1 MAENNS
7 KQRIIAIAAVIIV
20 ALLAGN
26 AYLLFNKMNQDNT
39 ITAQASEI
47 DEQEK
52 LKAELEKQYYE
63 SLSELEEMKTNNED
77 LNKMIE
83 EQQAELKDQKD
94 RVSRLLRDSKN
105 LKSARS
111 EMANMQT
118 QLDGYISQVNDLKEQ
133 NAQLADANNQLA
145 GERDQL
151 QTDITTLGE
160 EFQTTKATL
169 VSEKEE
175 LTSKN
180 ANLSKTV
187 VRASVINVQGVNV
200 EGLKLKGNGK
210 AKETDRADKVQ
221 QLKVCFNTTENAV
234 AKPGKEQF
242 YVRII
247 NPTGE
252 TLAIEEM
259 GSGIMSGSD
268 SKEQIRYTKVKEYDY
283 SNDETQLCFLWEPKV
298 AFEAGTYNVE
308 VYNKG
313 YISGTGKFTFK

>member
-26 AYLLFNKMNQDNT
+26 AYLLFNKMNQDT
-39 ITAQASEI
+39 KITAQASEI

-105 LKSARS
+105 LKSARN
-111 EMANMQT
+111 EMSNMQS
-118 QLDGYISQVNDLKEQ
+118 QLDSAIAQINDLKEQ
-133 NAQLADANNQLA
+133 NAQLADANNKLA
-145 GERDQL
+145 GERDKL

-200 EGLKLKGNGK
+200 EGLKIKGSGK

-221 QLKVCFNTTENAV
+221 QLKVCFNTTQNAV

-259 GSGIMSGSD
+259 GSGIMNGSD

>member
-26 AYLLFNKMNQDNT
+26 AYLLFNKMSQDNE
-39 ITAQASEI
+39 ISAQNIEI

-63 SLSELEEMKTNNED
+63 SLSELEEMKTNNEE
-77 LNKMIE
+77 LNAMIE

-111 EMANMQT
+111 EMASMQT
-118 QLDGYISQVNDLKEQ
+118 QFDAAIAQVNDLKEQ
-133 NAQLADANNQLA
+133 NAQLANANNQLA
-145 GERDQL
+145 GERDKL
-151 QTDITTLGE
+151 QTDITSLSE
-160 EFQTTKATL
+160 EYQTTRATL

-175 LTSKN
+175 LSSKN
-180 ANLSKTV
+180 ANLSKKVT
-187 VRASVINVQGVNV
+187 RASVINVQNVNV
-200 EGLKLKGNGK
+200 QGLKLRSNGK
-210 AKETDRADKVQ
+210 AKDTDRAGKVQ
-221 QLKVCFNTTENAV
+221 QLKVCFNTTQNAV

-242 YVRII
+242 YVRVI

-259 GSGIMSGSD
+259 GSGIMSGSMEN
-268 SKEQIRYTKVKEYDY
+268 EQIRYTKVKEYDY
-283 SNDETQLCFLWEPKV
+283 SNDETELCFLWEPKV

>member
-26 AYLLFNKMNQDNT
+26 AYLLFNKMNQDT
-39 ITAQASEI
+39 QITAQANEI

-105 LKSARS
+105 LKSARN

-118 QLDGYISQVNDLKEQ
+118 QLDGYIAQVNDLKEQ

-145 GERDQL
+145 GERDKL
-151 QTDITTLGE
+151 QTDITVMSE

-187 VRASVINVQGVNV
+187 VRASVIDVQAVNV
-200 EGLKLKGNGK
+200 EGLKIKGNGK

-221 QLKVCFNTTENAV
+221 QLKVCFNTTQNAV

-268 SKEQIRYTKVKEYDY
+268 NKEQIRYTKVKEYDY

-313 YISGTGKFTFK
+313 YISGTGKFTLK

>member
-26 AYLLFNKMNQDNT
+26 AYLLFNKMSQDT
-39 ITAQASEI
+39 QITAQASEI

-145 GERDQL
+145 GERDKL

-160 EFQTTKATL
+160 EYQTTKATL

-187 VRASVINVQGVNV
+187 VRASVINVQGVSV
-200 EGLKLKGNGK
+200 EGLKIKGSGK

-298 AFEAGTYNVE
+298 AFESGTYNVE

-313 YISGTGKFTFK
+313 YISGKGTFTFK

>member
-1 MAENNS
+1 MADNNS

-26 AYLLFNKMNQDNT
+26 AYLLFNKMKTGNE
-39 ITAQASEI
+39 ITELNSNLE
-47 DEQEK
+47 EQEK

-94 RVSRLLRDSKN
+94 RISRLLGDSGK
-105 LKSARS
+105 LKAARQ

-118 QLDGYISQVNDLKEQ
+118 QLEGYVAQVTQLKEE

-145 GERDQL
+145 GERDKL
-151 QTDITTLGE
+151 QTDITSLNE
-160 EFQTTKATL
+160 EYQTTKATL
-169 VSEKEE
+169 VNEKEE
-175 LTSKN
+175 LTEKN

-187 VRASVINVQGVNV
+187 TRASVVKVTNVDV
-200 EGLKLKGNGK
+200 EGLRLKNNGK
-210 AKETDRADKVQ
+210 AKDTDRADKVD
-221 QLKVCFNTTENAV
+221 QLKVCFNTTENNIV
-234 AKPGKEQF
+234 KPGKEQF
-242 YVRII
+242 YVRVVS
-247 NPTGE
+247 PTGE

-259 GSGIMSGSD
+259 GSGIMSS
-268 SKEQIRYTKVKEYDY
+268 SNTNEQIRYTKVKEYDY
-283 SNDETQLCFLWEPKV
+283 SNDETELCFLWEPKT
-298 AFEAGTYNVE
+298 AFAEGTYNVE

-313 YISGTGKFTFK
+313 YMAGTGSFTFK

>member
-26 AYLLFNKMNQDNT
+26 AYLLFNKMSQDT
-39 ITAQASEI
+39 QITAQASEI

-118 QLDGYISQVNDLKEQ
+118 QLDGYITQLNDLKEQ
-133 NAQLADANNQLA
+133 NVQLADANNQLA

-160 EFQTTKATL
+160 EYQTTKATL

-180 ANLSKTV
+180 VNLSKTV

-200 EGLKLKGNGK
+200 EGLKLKNSGK

-313 YISGTGKFTFK
+313 YISGRGSFTFK

>member
-1 MAENNS
+1 M
-7 KQRIIAIAAVIIV
+7 
-20 ALLAGN
+20 
-26 AYLLFNKMNQDNT
+26 
-39 ITAQASEI
+39 
-47 DEQEK
+47 
-52 LKAELEKQYYE
+52 
-63 SLSELEEMKTNNED
+63 
-77 LNKMIE
+77 
-83 EQQAELKDQKD
+83 
-94 RVSRLLRDSKN
+94 
-105 LKSARS
+105 
-111 EMANMQT
+111 
-118 QLDGYISQVNDLKEQ
+118 
-133 NAQLADANNQLA
+133 
-145 GERDQL
+145 
-151 QTDITTLGE
+151 
-160 EFQTTKATL
+160 
-169 VSEKEE
+169 
-175 LTSKN
+175 TSKN

-200 EGLKLKGNGK
+200 EGLKIKGSGK

-221 QLKVCFNTTENAV
+221 QLKVCFNTTQNAV

-259 GSGIMSGSD
+259 GSGIMNGSD

>member
-1 MAENNS
+1 
-7 KQRIIAIAAVIIV
+7 
-20 ALLAGN
+20 
-26 AYLLFNKMNQDNT
+26 MNQDT
-39 ITAQASEI
+39 QITAQASEI

-111 EMANMQT
+111 EMANMQA
-118 QLDGYISQVNDLKEQ
+118 QLDTAIAQVTELKEQ
-133 NAQLADANNQLA
+133 NAQLADANNKLA

-187 VRASVINVQGVNV
+187 VRASVINVQGVSV
-200 EGLKLKGNGK
+200 EGLKIKGSGK

-221 QLKVCFNTTENAV
+221 QLKVCFNTTQNAV

-268 SKEQIRYTKVKEYDY
+268 NKEQIRYTKVKEYDY
-283 SNDETQLCFLWEPKV
+283 SNDETELCFLWEPKV

>member
-26 AYLLFNKMNQDNT
+26 AYLLFNKMNQDT
-39 ITAQASEI
+39 QITAQASEI
-47 DEQEK
+47 EEQEK

-105 LKSARS
+105 LKSARN
-111 EMANMQT
+111 EMSNMQS
-118 QLDGYISQVNDLKEQ
+118 QLDSAIAQINDLKEQ
-133 NAQLADANNQLA
+133 NAQLADANNKLA
-145 GERDQL
+145 GERDKL

-200 EGLKLKGNGK
+200 EGLKIKGSGK

-221 QLKVCFNTTENAV
+221 QLKVCFNTTQNAV

-259 GSGIMSGSD
+259 GSGIMNGSD

>member
-26 AYLLFNKMNQDNT
+26 AYLLFNKMNQDTT
-39 ITAQASEI
+39 ITARASEI
-47 DEQEK
+47 EEQEK

-105 LKSARS
+105 LKSARN
-111 EMANMQT
+111 EMANMQA
-118 QLDGYISQVNDLKEQ
+118 QLDGYIAQVNELKEQ

-151 QTDITTLGE
+151 QTDITTLSE
-160 EFQTTKATL
+160 EYQTTKATL

-200 EGLKLKGNGK
+200 QGLKLKNSGK
-210 AKETDRADKVQ
+210 AKETDRAEKVQ

-268 SKEQIRYTKVKEYDY
+268 NKEQIRYTKVKEYDY

-298 AFEAGTYNVE
+298 AFEPGTYNVE

>member
-26 AYLLFNKMNQDNT
+26 AYLWWNQMNQGDK
-39 ITAQASEI
+39 ITAQSSQI

-111 EMANMQT
+111 EMTNMQS
-118 QLDGYISQVNDLKEQ
+118 QLDGYITQVNDLKEQ

-145 GERDQL
+145 GERDKL

-160 EFQTTKATL
+160 EYQTTRATL

-180 ANLSKTV
+180 VNLSKTV
-187 VRASVINVQGVNV
+187 VRASVINVQGVSVN
-200 EGLKLKGNGK
+200 GLKIKGSGK

-259 GSGIMSGSD
+259 GSGIMNGSD

-313 YISGTGKFTFK
+313 FISGTGTFVFK

>member
-26 AYLLFNKMNQDNT
+26 AYLLWNKMNQDT
-39 ITAQASEI
+39 QITAQASEI

-111 EMANMQT
+111 EMSNMQS
-118 QLDGYISQVNDLKEQ
+118 QLDTAIAQINDLKEQ

-187 VRASVINVQGVNV
+187 VRASVINVQAVNV
-200 EGLKLKGNGK
+200 EGLKIKGSGK
-210 AKETDRADKVQ
+210 TKETDRADKVQ
-221 QLKVCFNTTENAV
+221 QLKVCFNTTQNAV

>member
-26 AYLLFNKMNQDNT
+26 AYLLFNKMNQDT
-39 ITAQASEI
+39 QITAQASEI
-47 DEQEK
+47 EEQEK

-111 EMANMQT
+111 EMSNMQS
-118 QLDGYISQVNDLKEQ
+118 QLDTAIAQINDLKEQ

-145 GERDQL
+145 GERDKL

-160 EFQTTKATL
+160 EFQTTRATL

-200 EGLKLKGNGK
+200 EGLKIKGSGK

-221 QLKVCFNTTENAV
+221 QLKVCFNTTQNAV

-259 GSGIMSGSD
+259 GSGIMNGSD

>member
-7 KQRIIAIAAVIIV
+7 KQRIIAIAAVIII

-26 AYLLFNKMNQDNT
+26 AYLLFNKMNQDNQ

-118 QLDGYISQVNDLKEQ
+118 QLDVSIAQVNDLKEQ

-160 EFQTTKATL
+160 EYQTTRATL

-175 LTSKN
+175 LSSKN

-187 VRASVINVQGVNV
+187 VRASVINVQSVNV
-200 EGLKLKGNGK
+200 EGLKIKGSGK
-210 AKETDRADKVQ
+210 AKATDRADKVQ

-234 AKPGKEQF
+234 TKPGKEQF

-298 AFEAGTYNVE
+298 AFESGTYNVE

-313 YISGTGKFTFK
+313 YISGASTFTLK

>member
-26 AYLLFNKMNQDNT
+26 AYLLWNKMNQDT
-39 ITAQASEI
+39 QITAQASEI

-94 RVSRLLRDSKN
+94 RVSRLLRDSRN

-111 EMANMQT
+111 EMANMQS
-118 QLDGYISQVNDLKEQ
+118 QLDGAIAQINDLKEQ
-133 NAQLADANNQLA
+133 NAQLAQANNQLA

-160 EFQTTKATL
+160 EYQTTKATL

-187 VRASVINVQGVNV
+187 VRASVINVQAVNV
-200 EGLKLKGNGK
+200 EGLKIKGSGK
-210 AKETDRADKVQ
+210 AKATDRADKVQ
-221 QLKVCFNTTENAV
+221 QLKVCFNTTQNAV